1 MKSIYLRSFVAIA
14 ALVAVCF
21 LIVALSFVGIGRQY
35 VIEEYRKTMER
46 SAEEIAHTAAAV
58 FNSESLDSWILRMNV
73 SSVAN
78 ASGNLI
84 FVTDESGK
92 VLCCSDKDPV
102 CEHIGLAIPQEILR
116 QTELGKLG
124 TRSDLGGVFKGQ
136 RYVQA
141 SLILSPKGEIVGYVF
156 VSNPS
161 GNMLGAWSTFLTIA
175 AVIAVVVFCV
185 ALGVTMIYT
194 RHMARPL
201 DEMAA
206 ACEKAGVN
214 FTVHHQRRFDPDFRT
229 AKEVYDSGTLGS
241 PYVIKSSLFGYNGNM
256 HDWHVY
262 IKEGGGM
269 LYDWGVHLIDQ
280 MLWMIPEKITSVY
293 ANVRNVINFE
303 VDDYFHIMLR
313 FESGLVGEIELGTYY
328 LTDREHWFERHW
340 FLGGDKGS
348 AYIDGF
354 FPEGRIVR
362 TNGLLKNVG
371 GQRTMTAAGPTRSFG
386 PPPEGKLILEDLP
399 KVNTKHEDYF
409 TNYVKASKGE
419 EEFLVKIPQTRRV
432 LKLMDAIRE
441 SARTGKSIDFE

>member
-1 MKSIYLRSFVAIA
+1 MALKFGIIGHGFMGHEHEKMLTAFDGIEVVAECDIDPEQLKDVPEGIRAFSDPMELINDPEVEVVLIA
-14 ALVAVCF
+14 ANNN
-21 LIVALSFVGIGRQY
+21 QH
-35 VIEEYRKTMER
+35 K
-46 SAEEIAHTAAAV
+46 
-58 FNSESLDSWILRMNV
+58 
-73 SSVAN
+73 
-78 ASGNLI
+78 
-84 FVTDESGK
+84 K
-92 VLCCSDKDPV
+92 
-102 CEHIGLAIPQEILR
+102 
-116 QTELGKLG
+116 
-124 TRSDLGGVFKGQ
+124 
-136 RYVQA
+136 
-141 SLILSPKGEIVGYVF
+141 
-156 VSNPS
+156 
-161 GNMLGAWSTFLTIA
+161 LTIA
-175 AVIAVVVFCV
+175 AAEAGKHVLCEKPIA
-185 ALGVTMIYT
+185 LSLED
-194 RHMARPL
+194 L
-201 DEMAA
+201 DEMEA
-206 ACEKAGVN
+206 ACAKAGVN

-229 AKEVYDSGTLGS
+229 AKEVYDSGTLGN

-328 LTDREHWFERHW
+328 LTDRDHWFERHW

-354 FPEGRIVR
+354 FPEGKIVR

-386 PPPEGKLILEDLP
+386 PPPEGKLILEELP

-409 TNYVKASKGE
+409 TNYVKASRGE

-432 LKLMDAIRE
+432 LRLMDAIRE